1 MGFFKRLASLFGGGG
16 GRGGGQSADEYSTYV
31 YVRCKACGEPVAIRV
46 DRRND
51 LSPEWEGGGGD
62 SPDYYTSRKVYVG
75 RDRCYRQIEVEM
87 RFDRQ
92 RRLESTTVTGG
103 DVLTE
108 EEYHRAR
115 EEWEAKKDAG
125 GVQ

>member
-1 MGFFKRLASLFGGGG
+1 MGFFKRLASLFSGGG
-16 GRGGGQSADEYSTYV
+16 AASTDDHSVYV
-31 YVRCKACGEPVAIRV
+31 YVRCKYCGEPVVIRV

-51 LSPEWEGGGGD
+51 LSPEWEGGASD
-62 SPDYYTSRKVYVG
+62 SPEYYTSRKVYVG
-75 RDRCYRQIEVEM
+75 RERCYRPIEVEM

-92 RRLESTTVTGG
+92 RRLESQQVTGG

-108 EEYHRAR
+108 EEYQRAR